1 MLRRR
6 NRSTASALVFNATP
20 MVDVIFLLT
29 IFFMLISRF
38 ASEEQIR
45 MQLPK
50 PDGSQAAVTR
60 IPERV
65 VINCRPSELTDSAMP
80 SVRYS
85 IGPNQPEPL
94 DVIADR
100 LIAMKRAAPNVKV
113 IVRADRRLHYEDVRA
128 IMRVIASCDIEMLN
142 VVAHIAEEP

>member
-1 MLRRR
+1 
-6 NRSTASALVFNATP
+6 
-20 MVDVIFLLT
+20 MVDVFFLLT

-50 PDGSQAAVTR
+50 PNSSQAAVTHM
-60 IPERV
+60 PERV
-65 VINCRPSELTDSAMP
+65 VINCRPTDLIGP
-80 SVRYS
+80 GLPTVWYS

-100 LIAMKRAAPNVKV
+100 LIAMKRETPNVKV

-128 IMRVIASCDIEMLN
+128 VMRVIASCDIEMLN